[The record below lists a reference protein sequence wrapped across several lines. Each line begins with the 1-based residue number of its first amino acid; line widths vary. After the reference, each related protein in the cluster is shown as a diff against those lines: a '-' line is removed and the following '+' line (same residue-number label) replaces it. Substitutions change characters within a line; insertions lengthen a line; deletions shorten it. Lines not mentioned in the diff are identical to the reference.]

1 MAPSAAT
8 YASGGSKLEIT
19 AIAVRGASVSAKIN
33 GVTVQMK
40 PGGGDEEEPKKEDSN
55 FISYIGIYTLPQS
68 RADARNIGS
77 FTVSVTYDGRTAQM
91 KGGSVTIN
99 AKPPEI
105 DIPIVTP
112 DTPAAPDSTGP
123 DDTTSQGGAD
133 TKPNT
138 KPDDTTGGGSADD
151 YFAKQL
157 TPYQSNGVPGFA
169 RMCEVTSDDA
179 ETLPGNTSNDA
190 CGPTYVQF

>member
-1 MAPSAAT
+1 
-8 YASGGSKLEIT
+8 
-19 AIAVRGASVSAKIN
+19 
-33 GVTVQMK
+33 
-40 PGGGDEEEPKKEDSN
+40 
-55 FISYIGIYTLPQS
+55 
-68 RADARNIGS
+68 
-77 FTVSVTYDGRTAQM
+77 M

-138 KPDDTTGGGSADD
+138 NLMTQRAAARQMIILPSSLP
-151 YFAKQL
+151 L
-157 TPYQSNGVPGFA
+157 TN
-169 RMCEVTSDDA
+169 RMVCRV
-179 ETLPGNTSNDA
+179 LPA
-190 CGPTYVQF
+190 CVR

>member
-1 MAPSAAT
+1 
-8 YASGGSKLEIT
+8 
-19 AIAVRGASVSAKIN
+19 
-33 GVTVQMK
+33 MK

-138 KPDDTTGGGSADD
+138 KLMTQRAAARQMIILPSA
-151 YFAKQL
+151 YPLPIEWCA
-157 TPYQSNGVPGFA
+157 GF
-169 RMCEVTSDDA
+169 CPHV
-179 ETLPGNTSNDA
+179 
-190 CGPTYVQF
+190 

>member
-1 MAPSAAT
+1 
-8 YASGGSKLEIT
+8 
-19 AIAVRGASVSAKIN
+19 
-33 GVTVQMK
+33 
-40 PGGGDEEEPKKEDSN
+40 
-55 FISYIGIYTLPQS
+55 
-68 RADARNIGS
+68 
-77 FTVSVTYDGRTAQM
+77 M

-190 CGPTYVQF
+190 CGPTYVPILKGTFDYIIEETSYNGNLYYLSLIHI